1 MGSYNLFENLKL
13 KNFSILPGSETKL
26 LKGLELGCTGII
38 TATCNVTAEL
48 SRKVYDDFFAGKNQ
62 LYNDKLCDVRNTFD
76 KYNLI
81 SGLHTF
87 CAQNDNTYKNILPP
101 LRLLNKNLH
110 YKLLFHPDLY
120 FGEAY
125 TNGEIVI
132 ENGTLTD
139 FLDLA
144 LMNIG
149 RGELNFFSYL
159 MNRLRGSYRYLT
171 NFNFIKKSKMNV
183 SHHYDISDGLY
194 DLFLDPKGQYSCAY
208 FKDENDNLET
218 AQNNKINHIIKKLNI
233 KSDQKVL
240 DIGCGWGSLAID
252 IAKSAQCEV
261 TGITLS
267 ENQLNYCNQKA
278 KELNLE
284 NQVKF
289 KLMDYREL
297 NEKFDR
303 IVSVGMCE
311 HVGRKFYKKFF
322 NQIEKMLKDDGISLI
337 HTIGSVN
344 PPRDPHPWI
353 TKYIFPGGYTP
364 SLSEVT
370 TPIEKA
376 GLIVTDIEVL
386 RMHYSHTLRHWKE
399 NCLNNKDKIIEMFDE
414 KFFRMWE
421 FYLAGCEMA
430 FKWGDQVVYQ
440 FQLTKN
446 YTSTPVTRDYIYQ

>member
-1 MGSYNLFENLKL
+1 MHLARF
-13 KNFSILPGSETKL
+13 
-26 LKGLELGCTGII
+26 
-38 TATCNVTAEL
+38 
-48 SRKVYDDFFAGKNQ
+48 
-62 LYNDKLCDVRNTFD
+62 
-76 KYNLI
+76 
-81 SGLHTF
+81 
-87 CAQNDNTYKNILPP
+87 
-101 LRLLNKNLH
+101 LNKLFKKEGFILTDAHSNKYIIGSPKNKNPITLKILNKKLH
-110 YKLLFHPDLY
+110 YKLLFRPDLY

-125 TNGEIVI
+125 SDGDIVI

-149 RGELNFFSYL
+149 RGELNFFSQL
-159 MNRLRGSYRYLT
+159 INKLSGSYRYLT

-183 SHHYDISDGLY
+183 AHHYDLSDKLY
-194 DLFLDPKGQYSCAY
+194 DLFLDSKKQYSCAY
-208 FKDENDNLET
+208 FKNENDTLEV
-218 AQNNKINHIIKKLNI
+218 AQNNKIQHVIKKLNI
-233 KSDQKVL
+233 KENQKVL

-252 IAKSAQCEV
+252 IAKSTNCEV

-267 ENQLNYCNQKA
+267 KNQFNYCTNKA
-278 KELNLE
+278 KELKLE
-284 NQVKF
+284 NQVRF
-289 KLMDYREL
+289 KLTDYREL
-297 NEKFDR
+297 DEKFDR
-303 IVSVGMCE
+303 IVSVGMFE

-322 NQIEKMLKDDGISLI
+322 KQIEKLMKDDGVSLI

-376 GLIVTDIEVL
+376 GLIVSDIEVL
-386 RMHYSHTLRHWKE
+386 KLHYSHTLRHWKE
-399 NCLNNKDKIIEMFDE
+399 NCIKNKAQIIEMFDE

-421 FYLAGCEMA
+421 FYLAGCEIA

-446 YTSTPVTRDYIYQ
+446 YTSTPTTRDYIYQ

>member
-1 MGSYNLFENLKL
+1 M
-13 KNFSILPGSETKL
+13 
-26 LKGLELGCTGII
+26 
-38 TATCNVTAEL
+38 
-48 SRKVYDDFFAGKNQ
+48 Q
-62 LYNDKLCDVRNTFD
+62 LARF
-76 KYNLI
+76 
-81 SGLHTF
+81 
-87 CAQNDNTYKNILPP
+87 
-101 LRLLNKNLH
+101 LNKIFKKGGFILIDANGNQFIIGTPASEQPIKVKILDKKLH

-120 FGEAY
+120 LGEAY
-125 TNGEIVI
+125 TDGQLII

-149 RGELNFFSYL
+149 RSEFNIISYL
-159 MNRLRGSYRYLT
+159 INKFRGSYRYLT

-183 SHHYDISDGLY
+183 SHHYDISDDLY
-194 DLFLDPKGQYSCAY
+194 DLFLDPKRQYSCAY
-208 FKDENDNLET
+208 FKNDDDSLET
-218 AQNNKINHIIKKLNI
+218 AQNNKIQHIIKKLNI
-233 KSDQKVL
+233 KPNQKIL
-240 DIGCGWGSLAID
+240 DIGCGWGSLAMD
-252 IAKSAQCEV
+252 ITKSVQCEV

-267 ENQLNYCNQKA
+267 ENQFNYCVKKA

-284 NQVKF
+284 NQLTF

-303 IVSVGMCE
+303 IVSVGMFE
-311 HVGRKFYKKFF
+311 HVGRKFYNKFF
-322 NQIEKMLKDDGISLI
+322 KQIDNLLDKDGVSLI

-376 GLIVTDIEVL
+376 GLIVSDIEVL
-386 RMHYSHTLRHWKE
+386 RLHYAHTLRHWKE
-399 NCLNNKDKIIEMFDE
+399 NCIKNKEKIISMFDE
-414 KFFRMWE
+414 RFFRMWE

>member
-1 MGSYNLFENLKL
+1 MQLARFLNSVFKKNGFILTDANSKDYIIGNPGNNPIKL
-13 KNFSILPGSETKL
+13 KI
-26 LKGLELGCTGII
+26 
-38 TATCNVTAEL
+38 
-48 SRKVYDDFFAGKNQ
+48 
-62 LYNDKLCDVRNTFD
+62 
-76 KYNLI
+76 
-81 SGLHTF
+81 
-87 CAQNDNTYKNILPP
+87 
-101 LRLLNKNLH
+101 LNKNLH
-110 YKLLFHPDLY
+110 YKLLIHPDLY

-125 TNGEIVI
+125 TNGEIII

-144 LMNIG
+144 LMNFG
-149 RGELNFFSYL
+149 KGHLNFFSYL
-159 MNRLRGSYRYLT
+159 INRLRGSYRYLT

-183 SHHYDISDGLY
+183 SHHYDISDDLY
-194 DLFLDPKGQYSCAY
+194 DLFLDPKRQYSCAY
-208 FKDENDNLET
+208 FKNENESLES
-218 AQNNKINHIIKKLNI
+218 AQNNKIQHIIKKLNI
-233 KSDQKVL
+233 QPNQKVL

-252 IAKSAQCEV
+252 IAKSVRCEV

-267 ENQLNYCNQKA
+267 EKQFSYCKKKVKQ
-278 KELNLE
+278 LNLE

-289 KLMDYREL
+289 RLIDYREL

-303 IVSVGMCE
+303 IVSVGMFE
-311 HVGRKFYKKFF
+311 HVGRKFYNKFF
-322 NQIEKMLKDDGISLI
+322 NKIENLLNDSGISLI

-370 TPIEKA
+370 NPIEKA

-386 RMHYSHTLRHWKE
+386 RLHYSHTLRHWKE
-399 NCLNNKDKIIEMFDE
+399 NCIKNKQKIIEMFDE

-440 FQLTKN
+440 FQLTKD
-446 YTSTPVTRDYIYQ
+446 YSSTPVTRDYIYQ

>member
-1 MGSYNLFENLKL
+1 M
-13 KNFSILPGSETKL
+13 
-26 LKGLELGCTGII
+26 
-38 TATCNVTAEL
+38 
-48 SRKVYDDFFAGKNQ
+48 Q
-62 LYNDKLCDVRNTFD
+62 LARF
-76 KYNLI
+76 
-81 SGLHTF
+81 
-87 CAQNDNTYKNILPP
+87 
-101 LRLLNKNLH
+101 LNKLFKKDGFLLIDANSKKYIIGTPENKNPIILKILDKKLH
-110 YKLLFHPDLY
+110 YKLLFRPDLY

-125 TNGEIVI
+125 SEGNIKI

-149 RGELNFFSYL
+149 REELNFFSQIINKL
-159 MNRLRGSYRYLT
+159 SGSYRYLT

-183 SHHYDISDGLY
+183 AHHYDLSDRLY
-194 DLFLDPKGQYSCAY
+194 DLFLDPKKQYSCGY
-208 FKDENDNLET
+208 FKNKDDTLET
-218 AQNNKINHIIKKLNI
+218 AQNNKIQHIIKKLNI
-233 KSDQKVL
+233 KPNQKVL
-240 DIGCGWGSLAID
+240 DIGCGWGSMAFD
-252 IAKSAQCEV
+252 IAKSINCTV

-267 ENQLNYCNQKA
+267 KNQFDYCVQKN

-284 NQVKF
+284 NQVIF
-289 KLMDYREL
+289 KLLDYREL

-303 IVSVGMCE
+303 IVSVGMFE

-322 NQIEKMLKDDGISLI
+322 KKIEKLLNNNGVSLI

-376 GLIVTDIEVL
+376 GLIVSDVEVL
-386 RMHYSHTLRHWKE
+386 KLHYSYTLRHWKE
-399 NCLNNKDKIIEMFDE
+399 NCIKNEEKIVDMFDE

-421 FYLAGCEMA
+421 FYLAGCEIA

-440 FQLTKN
+440 FQLTKD
-446 YTSTPVTRDYIYQ
+446 YTSTPTTRDYIYQ